1 MGKLTP
7 EQILQIISLYKQG
20 KSANDIAEQFC
31 VSKPA
36 ILYQL
41 RRNNIERRQQC
52 LVDLNMVDV
61 IEMYKSGEST
71 IDIAEKY
78 KTSHTTINRRLKEH
92 GVELRTKEDALQK
105 YARYNICVICGK
117 EFRARKSWNSKTNPN
132 RKTCSNECYME
143 LMKRINSNENAPNWR
158 GGYSQTHYQR
168 IARETKPRQ
177 CEMCGKTDVRLDV
190 HHIDHNRTNNSAD
203 NLMILCVSCHA
214 KLHYFSGDTGIRGA
228 PIKSPS
234 SIQMV
239 LI

>member
-7 EQILQIISLYKQG
+7 EQISQITTLYKQG
-20 KSANDIAEQFC
+20 LSAGVIATHFDVTKE
-31 VSKPA
+31 A

-41 RRNNIERRQQC
+41 RKHNVERRQQSP
-52 LVDLNMVDV
+52 VDLNMNDV
-61 IEMYKSGEST
+61 VEMYNSGVST
-71 IDIAEKY
+71 IEIAEKY
-78 KTSHTTINRRLKEH
+78 NTSHTTINRHLKEY

-132 RKTCSNECYME
+132 RKTCSNECYTE

-158 GGYSQTHYQR
+158 GGYSQAHYQR
-168 IARETKPRQ
+168 VAREIKPRQ

-214 KLHYFSGDTGIRGA
+214 KLHYFSGDTGLQGA
-228 PIKSPS
+228 PVKSPS

-239 LI
+239 LT